1 MQLRSRELSFASQ
14 ARVMDFDKIK
24 HRTWLSWAAVGLLV
38 ALCAVLAGL
47 QYRWIGEVADA
58 ESHRLREDL
67 QYRLN
72 LLRRDL
78 NDEVFAAC
86 YRYIPANWEIQK
98 LGRDL
103 AYLSQYRNRRESG
116 DRVVQRVAVAVP
128 VKFDLVL
135 LFPDASGTRLVPGNW
150 PPAWADMRKS
160 LIVRLRGGPAPL
172 NQSSTLVEFPRFG
185 TDARSGPRA
194 VEQEWLL
201 LDLDADHIGHTLLS
215 EMLNRYLGQN
225 GKLEYDAEVVA
236 RANPAI
242 TIYRSPTD
250 SSRGTA
256 WIPDASID
264 LLEIARPPLAVRGLP
279 PSSGT
284 DSDASRSADRLV
296 APANTAPEPGPNRA
310 LWILRVHHHA
320 GSLETIVA
328 KGRRTNDLLSAGLL
342 LLIFATIYALVR
354 FSRRAQSLA
363 ELQMNFVAGVSHEL
377 RTPLTVIRT
386 AAYNLRGDLANQP
399 GQVARY
405 GTLIREE
412 SEKLSALVEQVL
424 RYGNAR
430 AGRVL
435 QKREPLAV
443 QKLIEAG
450 LIAARNASDKKDI
463 VVEQRIET
471 DLPLILADRES
482 MQHALQNLF
491 ENAMK
496 YGTPGGDWIGVSATA
511 SKNGGPAA
519 IEIRVADRGP
529 GIPAEER
536 EYVFDPFFRG
546 QHPLKDQIHGTG
558 LGLNLVKRIIEAHG
572 GSVTVRDKSGPGA
585 EFIVRIPVAP
595 CSAVS
600 AAEPLRKREARNE
613 QNKAQKNEQKDE
625 LCR

>member
-1 MQLRSRELSFASQ
+1 
-14 ARVMDFDKIK
+14 MDFDKLK

-38 ALCAVLAGL
+38 ALCALLAAL

-116 DRVVQRVAVAVP
+116 DHVVRRMAVAVP
-128 VKFDLVL
+128 DKLDLVL
-135 LFPDASGTRLVPGNW
+135 LFPDATGTHLVPGNW
-150 PPAWADMRKS
+150 PPEWADMRKS

-172 NQSSTLVEFPRFG
+172 NQSSTLLEFPRFG
-185 TDARSGPRA
+185 TDRRSGPRS

-201 LDLDADHIGHTLLS
+201 LDLDADHIGQTLLA
-215 EMLNRYLGQN
+215 EMLIRYLGQN

-250 SSRGTA
+250 SSRGTS
-256 WIPDASID
+256 WIPEAGVD
-264 LLEIARPPLAVRGLP
+264 LLEIARPPPVVRRL
-279 PSSGT
+279 SSSSAA

-296 APANTAPEPGPNRA
+296 APSNSAPEPGPNRA

-328 KGRRTNDLLSAGLL
+328 KGRRTNNLLSTGLL

-354 FSRRAQSLA
+354 FSRRAQNLA

-386 AAYNLRGDLANQP
+386 AAYNLRGELASQP

-405 GTLIREE
+405 GSLIREQA
-412 SEKLSALVEQVL
+412 EKLSALVEQVL

-443 QKLIEAG
+443 QELIEAG
-450 LIAARNASDKKDI
+450 LLAASNATQIKDV
-463 VVEQRIET
+463 VVEQRIEP

-496 YGTPGGDWIGVSATA
+496 YGTPGGDWIGISATP

-519 IEIRVADRGP
+519 VEIRVADRGP

-536 EYVFDPFFRG
+536 EYIFDPFFRG
-546 QHPLKDQIHGTG
+546 QRPLNDQIHGTG
-558 LGLNLVKRIIEAHG
+558 LGLNLVKRIIEAHDG
-572 GSVTVRDKSGPGA
+572 TVAVRDKSGPGA
-585 EFIVRIPVAP
+585 EFIVRIPATP
-595 CSAVS
+595 SSAIS
-600 AAEPLRKREARNE
+600 AAAPL
-613 QNKAQKNEQKDE
+613 QKNEQKNSHKNGPA
-625 LCR
+625 R

>member
-1 MQLRSRELSFASQ
+1 
-14 ARVMDFDKIK
+14 MDFDKIK

-47 QYRWIGEVADA
+47 QYRWIREVADA
-58 ESHRLREDL
+58 ESYRLREDL

-103 AYLSQYRNRRESG
+103 AYLSQYRNRKESG
-116 DRVVQRVAVAVP
+116 DHVVRRMAVAVP
-128 VKFDLVL
+128 DKLDLIL
-135 LFPDASGTRLVPGNW
+135 LFPDASGTHLVPGNW
-150 PPAWADMRKS
+150 PPEWAAMRKS

-185 TDARSGPRA
+185 TDSRSGPRS

-201 LDLDADHIGHTLLS
+201 LDLDADHIGRTLLS

-242 TIYRSPTD
+242 TIYRSPRD
-250 SSRGTA
+250 ASRQTT
-256 WIPDASID
+256 WIPDASVD
-264 LLEIARPPLAVRGLP
+264 LLEIARPPSAVPGP
-279 PSSGT
+279 A
-284 DSDASRSADRLV
+284 DADASRSAGRLV
-296 APANTAPEPGPNRA
+296 PPSNTAPEPGPNRA
-310 LWILRVHHHA
+310 LWILRVHHHE

-328 KGRRTNDLLSAGLL
+328 KGRRTNDLLAAGLL
-342 LLIFATIYALVR
+342 LLIFATTYALVR
-354 FSRRAQSLA
+354 FSRRSQDLA

-386 AAYNLRGDLANQP
+386 AAYNLRGDLAAQP

-405 GTLIREE
+405 GALIREQA
-412 SEKLSALVEQVL
+412 EKLSALVEQVL

-443 QKLIEAG
+443 QQLIEAG
-450 LIAARNASDKKDI
+450 LLAARNAAPIKN
-463 VVEQRIET
+463 VVIEKRIEP

-496 YGTPGGDWIGVSATA
+496 YGAPGGDWIGISATS
-511 SKNGGPAA
+511 SKNGGPTAV
-519 IEIRVADRGP
+519 EIRVVDRGP

-536 EYVFDPFFRG
+536 EYIFDPFFRG
-546 QHPLKDQIHGTG
+546 QRPLKDQIHGTG

-572 GSVTVRDKSGPGA
+572 GTVAVRDKSGPGA
-585 EFIVRIPVAP
+585 EFIVLLPVAP
-595 CSAVS
+595 QSAVS
-600 AAEPLRKREARNE
+600 AGAPLQKAEQKPEQKPEQENE
-613 QNKAQKNEQKDE
+613 QKNESPQ
-625 LCR
+625 

>member
-1 MQLRSRELSFASQ
+1 
-14 ARVMDFDKIK
+14 MDFDKIK
-24 HRTWLSWAAVGLLV
+24 RRTWLSWAAVALLV

-47 QYRWIGEVADA
+47 QYRWIREVADA
-58 ESHRLREDL
+58 ESYRLREDL

-78 NDEVFAAC
+78 NNEVFTAC
-86 YRYIPANWEIQK
+86 YGYIPANWEIQK

-103 AYLSQYRNRRESG
+103 AYLSQYRNRQESG
-116 DRVVQRVAVAVP
+116 DRVVRRMALAVP
-128 VKFDLVL
+128 DKLDLVL
-135 LFPDASGTRLVPGNW
+135 LFPDATGTHLVPGDW
-150 PPAWADMRKS
+150 PPEWDAMRKS

-172 NQSSTLVEFPRFG
+172 NQSSTMVEFPRFG
-185 TDARSGPRA
+185 TDTRSGPRS

-201 LDLDADHIGHTLLS
+201 LDLDADYIGHTLLS
-215 EMLNRYLGQN
+215 DMLNRYLGQH

-242 TIYRSPTD
+242 TIYSSSTESPRAAT
-250 SSRGTA
+250 
-256 WIPDASID
+256 WIPDAYVD
-264 LLEIARPPLAVRGLP
+264 LLEIARPQSAIPGP
-279 PSSGT
+279 PSS
-284 DSDASRSADRLV
+284 SADSHPAVLVV
-296 APANTAPEPGPNRA
+296 APSNTGSEPGLNRA
-310 LWILRVHHHA
+310 LWTLRVHHHA

-328 KGRRTNDLLSAGLL
+328 KGRRTNDLLAAGLL
-342 LLIFATIYALVR
+342 LLIFTTTYALVR
-354 FSRRAQSLA
+354 FSRRAQNLA

-386 AAYNLRGDLANQP
+386 AAYNLRGDLATQP

-405 GTLIREE
+405 GSLITEQA
-412 SEKLSALVEQVL
+412 EKLSALVEQVL

-435 QKREPLAV
+435 QKREPVPV
-443 QKLIEAG
+443 QELIEAG
-450 LIAARNASDKKDI
+450 LLAARSAAPANN
-463 VVEQRIET
+463 VVVQKHLDP

-496 YGTPGGDWIGVSATA
+496 YGAPGGDWIGISAA
-511 SKNGGPAA
+511 PSQNGGPAA
-519 IEIRVADRGP
+519 VEIRVTDRGP

-536 EYVFDPFFRG
+536 EYIFDPFFRG
-546 QHPLKDQIHGTG
+546 RRPLNDQIHGTG

-572 GSVTVRDKSGPGA
+572 GTVAVLDNSGPGA

-595 CSAVS
+595 PSVLSAS
-600 AAEPLRKREARNE
+600 AFLH
-613 QNKAQKNEQKDE
+613 KNEQKNDQKIE
-625 LCR
+625 QSQ

>member
-1 MQLRSRELSFASQ
+1 
-14 ARVMDFDKIK
+14 MDFDKLK
-24 HRTWLSWAAVGLLV
+24 HRTWLSWAAVALLV

-47 QYRWIGEVADA
+47 QYRWIGEVANA

-103 AYLSQYRNRRESG
+103 AYLSQYRNRKESG
-116 DRVVQRVAVAVP
+116 DRVVRRMAVAVP
-128 VKFDLVL
+128 DKLDLIL
-135 LFPDASGTRLVPGNW
+135 LFPDASGTHLVPGNW
-150 PPAWADMRKS
+150 PPEWAAMRQS

-185 TDARSGPRA
+185 TDTRSGGLRS

-201 LDLDADHIGHTLLS
+201 LDLDADHIGQTLLS

-236 RANPAI
+236 RANPAV
-242 TIYRSPTD
+242 TIYRSSTD
-250 SSRGTA
+250 SSREAA
-256 WIPDASID
+256 WIPDASVD
-264 LLEIARPPLAVRGLP
+264 LLEIARPPAAMP
-279 PSSGT
+279 PSAMPPSAMQGVPPASST
-284 DSDASRSADRLV
+284 DSDASRAADRDV
-296 APANTAPEPGPNRA
+296 APSNTASEPGPNRP

-328 KGRRTNDLLSAGLL
+328 KGRRTNDVLSAGLL

-354 FSRRAQSLA
+354 FSRRAQNLA

-386 AAYNLRGDLANQP
+386 AAYNLRGELATQP
-399 GQVARY
+399 AQVARY
-405 GTLIREE
+405 GALIRAEA
-412 SEKLSALVEQVL
+412 EKLSALVEQVL

-443 QKLIEAG
+443 EELIEAG
-450 LIAARNASDKKDI
+450 LLAARNATHVKD
-463 VVEQRIET
+463 VTVEKHIEA

-496 YGTPGGDWIGVSATA
+496 YGAPGGDWIGISATP
-511 SKNGGPAA
+511 SKNGGPSAV
-519 IEIRVADRGP
+519 EIRVADRGP

-536 EYVFDPFFRG
+536 ECIFDPFFRG
-546 QHPLKDQIHGTG
+546 QRPLKDQIHGTG
-558 LGLNLVKRIIEAHG
+558 LGLNLVKRIVEAHG
-572 GSVTVRDKSGPGA
+572 GSVAVRDKSGPGA
-585 EFIVRIPVAP
+585 EFIIRIPVAP
-595 CSAVS
+595 SKAVLT
-600 AAEPLRKREARNE
+600 AAALH
-613 QNKAQKNEQKDE
+613 QDDQKNEPP
-625 LCR
+625 R

>member
-1 MQLRSRELSFASQ
+1 
-14 ARVMDFDKIK
+14 MDFDKIK

-47 QYRWIGEVADA
+47 QYRWIREVADA
-58 ESHRLREDL
+58 ESYRLREDL

-86 YRYIPANWEIQK
+86 YGYIPANWEIQK

-103 AYLSQYRNRRESG
+103 AYLSQYRNRKESG
-116 DRVVQRVAVAVP
+116 DHVVRRMAVAVP
-128 VKFDLVL
+128 DKLDLVL
-135 LFPDASGTRLVPGNW
+135 FFPDATGTHLVPGNW
-150 PPAWADMRKS
+150 PPEWDAMRKS

-185 TDARSGPRA
+185 TDTRSGPRS

-201 LDLDADHIGHTLLS
+201 LDLDADHIGQTLLS
-215 EMLNRYLGQN
+215 EMLNRYLGEN

-236 RANPAI
+236 RADPAI
-242 TIYRSPTD
+242 TIYRSSTD
-250 SSRGTA
+250 SSRAIT
-256 WIPDASID
+256 WIPDASVD
-264 LLEIARPPLAVRGLP
+264 LLEIARPPSAVP
-279 PSSGT
+279 EPA
-284 DSDASRSADRLV
+284 DSDASRSAGRLV
-296 APANTAPEPGPNRA
+296 APSNAAPETGPNRA
-310 LWILRVHHHA
+310 LWSLRVHHHE

-328 KGRRTNDLLSAGLL
+328 KGRRTNDLLAAGIL
-342 LLIFATIYALVR
+342 LLIFATTYALVR
-354 FSRRAQSLA
+354 FSRRAQDLA
-363 ELQMNFVAGVSHEL
+363 ELQMNFVASVSHEL

-386 AAYNLRGDLANQP
+386 AAYNLRGDLASQP

-405 GTLIREE
+405 GTLIREQA
-412 SEKLSALVEQVL
+412 EKLSALVEQVL

-443 QKLIEAG
+443 QELIEAG
-450 LIAARNASDKKDI
+450 LLAARNATHTKDL
-463 VVEQRIET
+463 VVEKRIEP

-496 YGTPGGDWIGVSATA
+496 YGTPGGDWIGISAA
-511 SKNGGPAA
+511 PSKNGGPSAV
-519 IEIRVADRGP
+519 EIRVTDRGP

-536 EYVFDPFFRG
+536 EYIFDPFFRG
-546 QHPLKDQIHGTG
+546 QRPLKDQIHGTG

-572 GSVTVRDKSGPGA
+572 GTIAVRDKSGPGA
-585 EFIVRIPVAP
+585 EFIVRLPAAP
-595 CSAVS
+595 PSVIS
-600 AAEPLRKREARNE
+600 EAAPMQKNGQQPEPTPGQTPGQTND
-613 QNKAQKNEQKDE
+613 QKNEPP
-625 LCR
+625 R

>member
-1 MQLRSRELSFASQ
+1 
-14 ARVMDFDKIK
+14 MDFDKIK
-24 HRTWLSWAAVGLLV
+24 HRTWLSWAAVALLV

-47 QYRWIGEVADA
+47 QYRWIREVADA
-58 ESHRLREDL
+58 ESYRLREDL

-86 YRYIPANWEIQK
+86 YGYIPANWEIQK

-103 AYLSQYRNRRESG
+103 AYLSQYRNRKESG
-116 DRVVQRVAVAVP
+116 DRVVRRMALAVP
-128 VKFDLVL
+128 DKLDLVL
-135 LFPDASGTRLVPGNW
+135 LFPDDAGTHLVPGNW
-150 PPAWADMRKS
+150 PPEWEAMRKS
-160 LIVRLRGGPAPL
+160 LIVRLGGGPAPL
-172 NQSSTLVEFPRFG
+172 NQSSTLLEFPRFG
-185 TDARSGPRA
+185 TDTRSGPRS

-215 EMLNRYLGQN
+215 DMLNRYLGQH

-242 TIYRSPTD
+242 TIYRSSTD
-250 SSRGTA
+250 SSPAAT
-256 WIPDASID
+256 WIPDASVD
-264 LLEIARPPLAVRGLP
+264 LLEIARPQSAIPGP
-279 PSSGT
+279 PSS
-284 DSDASRSADRLV
+284 SADSHPAVLVV
-296 APANTAPEPGPNRA
+296 APSNTGPEPGPNRA
-310 LWILRVHHHA
+310 LWTLRVHHHA

-328 KGRRTNDLLSAGLL
+328 KGRRTNDLLAAGLL
-342 LLIFATIYALVR
+342 LLIFTTTYALVR
-354 FSRRAQSLA
+354 FSRRAQNLA

-399 GQVARY
+399 GQVVRY
-405 GTLIREE
+405 GSLISEQA
-412 SEKLSALVEQVL
+412 EKLSALVEQVL

-435 QKREPLAV
+435 QKREPIPVLE
-443 QKLIEAG
+443 LIEAG
-450 LIAARNASDKKDI
+450 LLAARNAAPTKD
-463 VVEQRIET
+463 VLVEKHIEP

-496 YGTPGGDWIGVSATA
+496 YGLPGGDWIGISATP
-511 SKNGGPAA
+511 SKNGGPPA
-519 IEIRVADRGP
+519 IEIRVTDHGP

-536 EYVFDPFFRG
+536 EYIFEPFFRG
-546 QHPLKDQIHGTG
+546 QRPLNDQIHGTG

-572 GSVTVRDKSGPGA
+572 GTVAVRDNSGPGA
-585 EFIVRIPVAP
+585 EFIVRIPVDP
-595 CSAVS
+595 SSAVS
-600 AAEPLRKREARNE
+600 AAPPLHK
-613 QNKAQKNEQKDE
+613 KNEHRNKLKIEPPQ
-625 LCR
+625 

>member
-1 MQLRSRELSFASQ
+1 
-14 ARVMDFDKIK
+14 MDFDKIK

-47 QYRWIGEVADA
+47 QYRWIREVADA
-58 ESHRLREDL
+58 ESYRLREDL
-67 QYRLN
+67 HYRLN

-78 NDEVFAAC
+78 NDEVFSAC
-86 YRYIPANWEIQK
+86 YGYIPANWEIQK

-103 AYLSQYRNRRESG
+103 AYLSQYRNRKESG
-116 DRVVQRVAVAVP
+116 DHVVRRMAVAVP
-128 VKFDLVL
+128 DKLDLVL
-135 LFPDASGTRLVPGNW
+135 LFPDAPGTHLVPGNW
-150 PPAWADMRKS
+150 PPEWEAMRKS
-160 LIVRLRGGPAPL
+160 LTVRLRGGPAPL

-185 TDARSGPRA
+185 TDTRSGPRS

-201 LDLDADHIGHTLLS
+201 LDLDADHIGQTLLS

-236 RANPAI
+236 RNNPAV

-250 SSRGTA
+250 SSGRTA
-256 WIPDASID
+256 WIPDASVD
-264 LLEIARPPLAVRGLP
+264 LLEIARPQLAAPGLP
-279 PSSGT
+279 PIAPA
-284 DSDASRSADRLV
+284 DSDASRSAGRIV
-296 APANTAPEPGPNRA
+296 APSNTAPEPGPNRA
-310 LWILRVHHHA
+310 LWNLRVHHHA

-328 KGRRTNDLLSAGLL
+328 KGRRTNDLLAAGLL
-342 LLIFATIYALVR
+342 LLIFATTYALVR
-354 FSRRAQSLA
+354 FSRRAQNLA

-386 AAYNLRGDLANQP
+386 AAYNLRGDLADQP

-405 GTLIREE
+405 GALIREQA
-412 SEKLSALVEQVL
+412 EKLSALVEQVL

-443 QKLIEAG
+443 EQLIEAG
-450 LIAARNASDKKDI
+450 LLAASNATHTKDLVVDK
-463 VVEQRIET
+463 RIGP

-496 YGTPGGDWIGVSATA
+496 YGAPGGHWIGISATP
-511 SKNGGPAA
+511 SKNGGPPAV
-519 IEIRVADRGP
+519 EIRVADRGP

-546 QHPLKDQIHGTG
+546 QRPLKDQIHGTG
-558 LGLNLVKRIIEAHG
+558 LGLNLVKRIVEAHG
-572 GSVTVRDKSGPGA
+572 GTVVVRDKSGPGA
-585 EFIVRIPVAP
+585 EFIIRLPVAP
-595 CSAVS
+595 PSTVS
-600 AAEPLRKREARNE
+600 DAASLH
-613 QNKAQKNEQKDE
+613 KNEPS
-625 LCR
+625 R